1 MSLNKCEFCSN
12 EYGTKKSL
20 ILHQKTAKFC
30 LKIQKENEKHTN
42 VHNRENLSFTC
53 EYCMYKTTLK
63 SSLIIHNET
72 CKTRIDKIQEENEQK
87 KDNEILELKKNIEK
101 LKNELYILMSDTY
114 PERERKL
121 KEEINEYKTEIRVKD
136 EQIKMKDELNQE
148 LKKEIEYLKIK
159 VDNTYNTLIDRSDK
173 TYNTFFEKEEKLVDT
188 LLQHNNSMSK
198 NSGYNKSI
206 SNNLTI
212 NNYGIK
218 PLTTDSI
225 IGAFDSY
232 HSKNKNAFNG
242 YVYDMITGDY
252 V

>member
-1 MSLNKCEFCSN
+1 
-12 EYGTKKSL
+12 
-20 ILHQKTAKFC
+20 
-30 LKIQKENEKHTN
+30 
-42 VHNRENLSFTC
+42 
-53 EYCMYKTTLK
+53 MYKTTLK

-252 V
+252 VSFKVEHIFYGIIKELKDY